1 MIKSD
6 TGAVELSGTFR
17 EMTAD
22 LGCAINALINIAED
36 DDDLRRL
43 VTVIVK
49 VWNES
54 DAIHRVM
61 DLDYNPEADDTDT
74 DPEEMA

>member
-6 TGAVELSGTFR
+6 KGAVELSGTFR
-17 EMTAD
+17 ALTAD
-22 LGCAINALINIAED
+22 LGCALQMLIDHAED

-43 VTVIVK
+43 VAVIVK

-54 DAIHRVM
+54 EAIHRVM
-61 DLDYNPEADDTDT
+61 DLNYNPAADDTDT
-74 DPEEMA
+74 DPERMA